1 MLEKAELT
9 LIKMLSKT
17 KKVITTPPPVLCS
30 IASCNYYFT
39 EVEDCEYFHYY
50 LCRQLKGGGMEIKM
64 KKMKKMLAVCLTVVM
79 VAATA
84 VGCGK
89 FDAEGYVAACLDL
102 LTKGETEQYTKL
114 TGRTEEQAEQDYE
127 NNIDAMME
135 AMGEL
140 NLSEDLENNYRTLYK
155 DI

>member
-64 KKMKKMLAVCLTVVM
+64 TITVAGNKKEYEEGLTV
-79 VAATA
+79 AALIEKED
-84 VGCGK
+84 VEN
-89 FDAEGYVAACLDL
+89 AEYVTVTLNDDFVEKDNFKTTVL
-102 LTKGETEQYTKL
+102 KEGDVVEFLYF
-114 TGRTEEQAEQDYE
+114 
-127 NNIDAMME
+127 
-135 AMGEL
+135 MGGGA
-140 NLSEDLENNYRTLYK
+140 R
-155 DI
+155 